1 MISELQPPP
10 QSFVAA
16 SAIALVLIMFLA
28 ILTIWVPGHWAFD
41 AVETGVLALAVVW
54 AIRMAVRPYFVR
66 GSPVLI
72 PLAAAVLVGIAQLI
86 AGSTV
91 NRWETWTAVLRWAV
105 YGTAAFLAL
114 QIFSSPETRTAFRR
128 ALLYFG
134 FVISVIAAIQ
144 YFTSAGKV
152 FWLFQTDYQDR
163 VLGPFVSHDHYAAW
177 IELILPI
184 ALFEAL
190 SYPKRT
196 LQAAAMAGA
205 MFASVIAGASRAGS
219 ALLALECVVIL
230 LLASW
235 KGLMSGR
242 RVMLGLVSALL
253 ICCVAFTAVVGWR
266 HLWDRFHDPDPFR
279 GRREILISTL
289 AMTRARP
296 WTGFG
301 LGNYENIYPGY
312 AVFDTGDIVDHA
324 HNDWAEWAAEGGLP
338 FLVCLLAAGL
348 WIAPRSIQSLWG
360 LGVVAVLLHSAIDF
374 PMQRHALALW
384 FFVMLGAVCARKH
397 RS

>member
-28 ILTIWVPGHWAFD
+28 ILTIWIPGHWAFYGI
-41 AVETGVLALAVVW
+41 ETGVLALGVIW

-72 PLAAAVLVGIAQLI
+72 PLAAAVFVGIAQLI

-91 NRWETWTAVLRWAV
+91 NRWETWNAVLRWVV

-114 QIFSSPETRTAFRR
+114 QIFSSPETRIAFRR

-134 FVISVIAAIQ
+134 FALSVIGVMQ
-144 YFTSAGKV
+144 LFTSPGKV
-152 FWLFQTDYQDR
+152 FWFFETDYQDG
-163 VLGPFVSHDHYAAW
+163 VIGPFVNPDHYAAF
-177 IELILPI
+177 IELILPV

-190 SYPKRT
+190 SDRKKT
-196 LQAAAMAGA
+196 LQAAAMAGV

-219 ALLALECVVIL
+219 VLIVLECVAIL
-230 LLASW
+230 LLAW
-235 KGLMSGR
+235 WNGLASGR
-242 RVMLGLVSALL
+242 KVTLGLVAAFV
-253 ICCVAFTAVVGWR
+253 ICSLAFTAVVGWQ
-266 HLWDRFHDPDPFR
+266 HLWERFQQSDPYR
-279 GRREILISTL
+279 YRREMLISTL
-289 AMTRARP
+289 AMARAKP

-301 LGNYENIYPGY
+301 LGNFENGYPGY
-312 AVFDTGDIVDHA
+312 AIFDSGDIVDHA

-338 FLVCLLAAGL
+338 LLACLLAVGL
-348 WIAPRSIQSLWG
+348 WITPRAIRSLWG
-360 LGVVAVLLHSAIDF
+360 LGIVAVLLHSLVDF
-374 PMQRHALALW
+374 PMQTPALALW
-384 FFVMLGAVCARKH
+384 IFALLGALCARKQ
-397 RS
+397 RP